1 MDRVLTRERLQGM
14 WAGPPVP
21 WTGDDRFAE
30 DAYRRDVAKC
40 CAAGV
45 PGVYTGGSTGEFYAM
60 DLDEFQ
66 AVAAATIE
74 VCRQSGT
81 PVQIGCTSTYTGGA
95 VRRAR
100 FAQRL
105 GADAI
110 QVALPFWFALSD
122 DQVIGYFSAL
132 ADACPDLPIV
142 IYDRADRAK
151 RSFDGDLCRR
161 IVERA
166 PIIGIKVDT
175 SVGDGAQKVRD
186 LSALMSV
193 FVGETSLI
201 TYAPHGAS
209 GCYSS
214 LVYMN
219 PGLALRLHEL
229 CARAD
234 YDRARPIHDDFDR
247 LIGTGLAPFREQ
259 GYVDTTYDRLMG
271 MVAGFLGPEYHRVRD
286 PYPST
291 SPDHVRELRAWMAE
305 HTPALLRLD

>member
-1 MDRVLTRERLQGM
+1 MLTRDRLHGM

-21 WTGDDRFAE
+21 WTDDDRFAE
-30 DAYRRDVAKC
+30 AAYRRDVAKC

-60 DLDEFQ
+60 ELDEFQ
-66 AVAAATIE
+66 AVAAATVE
-74 VCRQSGT
+74 VCMEAGT

-100 FAQRL
+100 FAQRI

-110 QVALPFWFALSD
+110 QVALPFWFALDD

-132 ADACPDLPIV
+132 ADACPEVAII
-142 IYDRADRAK
+142 IYDRADRA
-151 RSFDGDLCRR
+151 RRTFDGDLCRR
-161 IVERA
+161 IAERA

-175 SVGDGAQKVRD
+175 SPGVGGAEKVQE
-186 LSALMSV
+186 LSRSMSV
-193 FVGETSLI
+193 FVGETSLL
-201 TYAPHGAS
+201 TYAPHGAT

-219 PGLALRLHEL
+219 PRLALRLYER
-229 CARAD
+229 CAAGD
-234 YDRARPIHDDFDR
+234 YDGARPIHDAFDR
-247 LIGTGLAPFREQ
+247 LIASGLAPFRDQ

-271 MVAGFLGPEYHRVRD
+271 MVAGFLGPDYYNVRA

-291 SPDHVRELRAWMAE
+291 SPEHVGQLRAWMAE